1 MFVRGKEVPHPCTSI
16 RLFALL
22 DGMKWSHLP
31 NAGGLYDQDPKLLDD
46 FRYIF
51 AKRGEEQERE
61 RKKNEREA
69 NASKSRRN
77 KPMGR
82 AH

>member
-1 MFVRGKEVPHPCTSI
+1 
-16 RLFALL
+16 
-22 DGMKWSHLP
+22 MKWSHLP
-31 NAGGLYDQDPKLLDD
+31 LAGGLYDQSPDLLDQ

-51 AKRGEEQERE
+51 GKRGEEQERE

-69 NASKSRRN
+69 NAAKSKRG
-77 KPMGR
+77 KPLGR

>member
-1 MFVRGKEVPHPCTSI
+1 MRGKEVPHPCTSI

-31 NAGGLYDQDPKLLDD
+31 VAGGLYDQDPILLDQ

-61 RKKNEREA
+61 RKRNAREA
-69 NASKSRRN
+69 EQAKSKRG
-77 KPMGR
+77 KPLGR
-82 AH
+82 AR